1 MKSVIHAFAS
11 VAAATLLAAA
21 AYSPANA
28 ASVSY
33 FLDQSDKLADG
44 VNYLQVTIS
53 DGENGAVNF
62 RVEALQ
68 PLLDLAGNGT
78 GLYAF
83 GIDKFAFNV
92 VPDGPWIY
100 PDNVQRPPQFVFGP
114 NQPMGDFGQYTVR
127 LRTTN
132 YKDVIGPV
140 LEFSIIGIDFDTLAT
155 YIDFAIN
162 SLEGPSLFAAHL
174 RGLDLGCDGDT
185 FSPQTGGS
193 CKPAE
198 AFFGGAQ
205 IVPVPAAVWLF
216 ASALAALGGRRLM
229 SRRSV

>member
-1 MKSVIHAFAS
+1 MITVARAFTS
-11 VAAATLLAAA
+11 AAATALLAAA
-21 AYSPANA
+21 AYAPANA

-44 VNYLQVTIS
+44 VNYLQVTIA
-53 DGENGAVNF
+53 DGANGAIDF

-92 VPDGPWIY
+92 VEGGPWIY
-100 PDNVQRPPQFVFGP
+100 PANVERPPQFVFGP
-114 NQPMGDFGQYTVR
+114 NQPMGDFGLYTVR
-127 LRTTN
+127 LRTTS
-132 YKDVIGPV
+132 YKDVIGPT
-140 LEFSIIGIDFDTLAT
+140 LEFSVVGIDFDTLAT

-174 RGLDLGCDGDT
+174 RGLDLGCGGDD
-185 FSPQTGGS
+185 FSAQTGGA
-193 CKPAE
+193 CKPTD
-198 AFFGGAQ
+198 AFFGGVQA
-205 IVPVPAAVWLF
+205 VPAPPAVWLL
-216 ASALAALGGRRLM
+216 ATAVAALGGRRLM
-229 SRRSV
+229 SRRAS

>member
-1 MKSVIHAFAS
+1 MRTVIRTFAS

-33 FLDQSDKLADG
+33 FLDQSDKLPDG

-92 VPDGPWIY
+92 VSDGPWIY
-100 PDNVQRPPQFVFGP
+100 PDNVQRPSQFVFGP
-114 NQPMGDFGQYTVR
+114 NQPMADFGQYTVR
-127 LRTTN
+127 LRTTS

-174 RGLDLGCDGDT
+174 RGLDLGCGGEG
-185 FSPQTGGS
+185 FSAQTSG
-193 CKPAE
+193 CKLSD

-205 IVPVPAAVWLF
+205 VVPVPATAWLL
-216 ASALAALGGRRLM
+216 ASALAALGGRRRLM
-229 SRRSV
+229 SRRA